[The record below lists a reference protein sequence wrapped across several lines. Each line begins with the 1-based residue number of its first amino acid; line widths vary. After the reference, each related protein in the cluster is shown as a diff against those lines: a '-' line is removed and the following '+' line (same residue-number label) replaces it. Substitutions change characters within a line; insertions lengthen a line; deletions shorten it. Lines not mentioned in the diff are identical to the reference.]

1 MTLSKSLREAAG
13 IGDVA
18 EAREGEI
25 FLKPFRPR
33 EVDIDP
39 KIVEQILR
47 EGSELERRKIDA
59 ILKEIRS

>member
-1 MTLSKSLREAAG
+1 LTLSKSLREAAG
-13 IGDVA
+13 IGEGVTA

-47 EGSELERRKIDA
+47 EESGLER
-59 ILKEIRS
+59 

>member
-1 MTLSKSLREAAG
+1 MTLPKSLREAAG

-47 EGSELERRKIDA
+47 EESGLER
-59 ILKEIRS
+59 